1 MQLVTSSE
9 VQSQYGKFLES
20 VQDDL
25 VCVTRHGRPLFWALS
40 DRHVRVP
47 DPSIL
52 IGRML
57 LLHGQLNRGT
67 QERAGDA
74 FGKVLEELD
83 ASRDP
88 KDNKFLSLAIDANA
102 ITIVTGDDDL
112 KVLHPYKGIA
122 IQSPADFIRLQMP
135 ASR

>member
-1 MQLVTSSE
+1 MQTVTSRE
-9 VQSQYGKFLES
+9 VQSRYGEFLES

-40 DRHVRVP
+40 DRHVRAP

-57 LLHGQLNRGT
+57 LLHGQLNRET

-83 ASRDP
+83 ASVDP
-88 KDNKFLSLAIDANA
+88 QDLTQEKVM
-102 ITIVTGDDDL
+102 TIV
-112 KVLHPYKGIA
+112 HENRA
-122 IQSPADFIRLQMP
+122 
-135 ASR
+135 

>member
-40 DRHVRVP
+40 DRHIRAP

-57 LLHGQLNRGT
+57 LLHGQLNRAT

-74 FGKVLEELD
+74 LGKVLEERD
-83 ASRDP
+83 ASLDP
-88 KDNKFLSLAIDANA
+88 QDLTQEKVM
-102 ITIVTGDDDL
+102 TIV
-112 KVLHPYKGIA
+112 HENRA
-122 IQSPADFIRLQMP
+122 
-135 ASR
+135 

>member
-40 DRHVRVP
+40 DRHVRAP
-47 DPSIL
+47 DPSLL

-57 LLHGQLNRGT
+57 LLHGQLNRAT

-83 ASRDP
+83 DSLDP
-88 KDNKFLSLAIDANA
+88 QDLTQEKVM
-102 ITIVTGDDDL
+102 TIV
-112 KVLHPYKGIA
+112 HENRA
-122 IQSPADFIRLQMP
+122 
-135 ASR
+135 

>member
-1 MQLVTSSE
+1 MQSVTSSE
-9 VQSQYGKFLES
+9 VQTQYGKFLES

-40 DRHVRVP
+40 DRHVRAP
-47 DPSIL
+47 DLSIL

-57 LLHGQLNRGT
+57 LLHGQLNRET

-83 ASRDP
+83 ASVDLQDLTQE
-88 KDNKFLSLAIDANA
+88 KVM
-102 ITIVTGDDDL
+102 TIV
-112 KVLHPYKGIA
+112 HENRA
-122 IQSPADFIRLQMP
+122 
-135 ASR
+135 